1 VSPDVSAGAAAP
13 GPGVPTTVE
22 EVVRL
27 RLTAAVGGWRGLLD
41 SALPPLAFLVGWLV
55 TEDVRTSVGASI
67 AVLLVALVARIA
79 RRETIQFTLG
89 GILTTA
95 VAAFIATRTGRAQD
109 VFLPGI
115 LLNAGLAVVF
125 AVSMVARW
133 PVVGFVVGAVAE
145 QPTQWRADRAVLTL
159 SQKLTGLLL
168 AGYVIRVAV
177 QLPLYLAENTTA
189 LAVAK
194 LVVGWPLLV
203 LGVFVAGAMLLRGRT
218 PLTVPPSGPPAGSS
232 EAPDGPPER

>member
-1 VSPDVSAGAAAP
+1 MSPDVSAGAAAP
-13 GPGVPTTVE
+13 GPAGPPAGVPTTVE
-22 EVVRL
+22 EVVRQ

-95 VAAFIATRTGRAQD
+95 LAAFIATRTGRAQD

-145 QPTQWRADRAVLTL
+145 QPTQWREDRAVLAL

-177 QLPLYLAENTTA
+177 QLPLYLAGNTTV

-218 PLTVPPSGPPAGSS
+218 PLSVPDGPPAG
-232 EAPDGPPER
+232 PDGPPER

>member
-1 VSPDVSAGAAAP
+1 MSPETSGGAAVP
-13 GPGVPTTVE
+13 GAAVPATVE
-22 EVVRL
+22 ELVRL

-55 TEDVRTSVGASI
+55 TQDVRTSVGASI
-67 AVLLVALVARIA
+67 AVLVVALVARVA
-79 RRETIQFTLG
+79 RRETVQFTLG
-89 GILTTA
+89 GIVTTA
-95 VAAFIATRTGRAQD
+95 LAAFIATRTGRAED

-115 LLNAGLAVVF
+115 LINAVMAVVF
-125 AVSMVARW
+125 AVSMVTRW

-145 QPTQWRADRAVLTL
+145 QPTAWREDRAVLAL

-177 QLPLYLAENTTA
+177 QLPLYLAGNTTA

-218 PLTVPPSGPPAGSS
+218 PLQPATGT
-232 EAPDGPPER
+232 APEDVAR

>member
-1 VSPDVSAGAAAP
+1 
-13 GPGVPTTVE
+13 
-22 EVVRL
+22 
-27 RLTAAVGGWRGLLD
+27 
-41 SALPPLAFLVGWLV
+41 
-55 TEDVRTSVGASI
+55 
-67 AVLLVALVARIA
+67 
-79 RRETIQFTLG
+79 
-89 GILTTA
+89 
-95 VAAFIATRTGRAQD
+95 

-133 PVVGFVVGAVAE
+133 PVVGFIVGAVAE
-145 QPTQWRADRAVLTL
+145 QPTQWREDRAVLTL

-177 QLPLYLAENTTA
+177 QLPLYLAGNTTV

-218 PLTVPPSGPPAGSS
+218 PLTVPDGPPDG
-232 EAPDGPPER
+232 PDGPPER